1 MPEPV
6 KVAFPVNHAG
16 ESVLRSCRALMRALQ
31 NPVQAE
37 IVCCDA
43 GVMLVLAGEPSSVE
57 TAELIAHGVS
67 VAVCQ
72 RSLDARAID
81 RGALLGGVTVV
92 PDATRHLLARERD
105 GWHVLA
111 F

>member
-6 KVAFPVNHAG
+6 KVLFPVNYAG
-16 ESVLRSCRALMRALQ
+16 DHVLHSCRALMHALQ

-43 GVMLVLAGEPSSVE
+43 GVMLVLSGEPCS
-57 TAELIAHGVS
+57 TDAAALLAHGVS
-67 VAVCQ
+67 VVVCQ

-81 RGALLGGVTVV
+81 RGLLLAGVTVV
-92 PDATRHLLARERD
+92 PAATRHLLARERD
-105 GWHVLA
+105 GWHVLVL
-111 F
+111 